1 VKAPADLT
9 SSEKLSPTVA
19 DQPDLSFQEWR
30 RVVCVSST
38 VKLGER
44 PVVVARVVPDVGEGR
59 PDRSAHRRPR
69 TQRGCPRRPR
79 RARSRFLAS
88 DRPPPFKVSRFSLS
102 LRG

>member
-59 PDRSAHRRPR
+59 PDRSASAPANATRMP
-69 TQRGCPRRPR
+69 TAATTSQVTLLGK
-79 RARSRFLAS
+79 RSAS
-88 DRPPPFKVSRFSLS
+88 ALQS
-102 LRG
+102 